1 MSSRTQRFLPTKIQR
16 SRHAPRTK
24 PEQYDDVIREAFDFS
39 RKISKKSAFD
49 KEADH
54 FIRETYQGHIEKR
67 RKAALRRS
75 LNDILQ
81 RKAPTDMKNAAASD
95 HRQVQLTFEDV
106 AASDNR
112 KIQQAPE
119 QAATPNQRQ
128 IQLDPEDAYNYF
140 VCTCRDGSILDRRG

>member
-24 PEQYDDVIREAFDFS
+24 PDQYDDVIREAFDFS

-75 LNDILQ
+75 LADVLQ
-81 RKAPTDMKNAAASD
+81 RKAPMDKKDAATSNNRQIQLTFDDVATSD
-95 HRQVQLTFEDV
+95 HRQ
-106 AASDNR
+106 
-112 KIQQAPE
+112 IQQPMSKLPHPTIDRFNWIPR
-119 QAATPNQRQ
+119 TPP
-128 IQLDPEDAYNYF
+128 LH
-140 VCTCRDGSILDRRG
+140 GSN